1 MKEYLK
7 EKKGITLVAL
17 VVTIVVLLI
26 LASISIG
33 ILGGDDGVIKRA
45 QESKDKTEQSEL
57 EEDVDVAY
65 IEYEGQLRK
74 SNNLEYYLNKIQK
87 ANVEKVA
94 EDTWYVTRGNA
105 KVTVSEDGEKQEGRT
120 EIWDGTSIDCPEF
133 KEFNWYIYTP
143 GQLKFL
149 ADFVNNANTITT
161 EQETI
166 ITSAGYRVSDVTMT
180 ESTIVYLMN
189 NLDLGARPVNGN
201 WETTANEAKKWTPIG
216 IDKDTKKFIG
226 TFEGNNHSIKGVYV
240 NSTKSDAGHGLFGNS
255 STIQNLTIGNSYIKG
270 GTCTGGIVGALR
282 TGKVENCHNKN
293 TKVIL
298 KEDSSYNVGGVVGQ
312 ASTGTNGVF
321 NCTNTGNV
329 IAYGIYPYSGVNLQ
343 CIGGVVGLLL
353 DSAVISG
360 CFNKGLV
367 TGYNDGECVGGI
379 AGNANPN
386 SVISQ
391 CTNTGA
397 VTGSGKIV
405 GGIAGG
411 ANINSTISQCTNSG
425 AVTGSGERVGGIV
438 GKASTNS
445 AISQCTNSGAVTGSV
460 GNIGG
465 IAGIIF
471 GTVEKSV
478 NNGTIKRKEGTDG
491 LGGVVGQIGANCTA
505 KIINCYN
512 TGKVIEEGNNTNA
525 VGGIVGR
532 VSANNTQ
539 GEISHNYNIGQIEI
553 KGSSV
558 TNVGGAIGYYTTT
571 TFEINNNYYELNKS
585 NVTLNELGEGKTA
598 IDMKT
603 QTFVDLLNLN
613 QDAIVWELGSS
624 NNGYPTLKKEE

>member
-1 MKEYLK
+1 M
-7 EKKGITLVAL
+7 
-17 VVTIVVLLI
+17 
-26 LASISIG
+26 S
-33 ILGGDDGVIKRA
+33 D
-45 QESKDKTEQSEL
+45 
-57 EEDVDVAY
+57 
-65 IEYEGQLRK
+65 
-74 SNNLEYYLNKIQK
+74 
-87 ANVEKVA
+87 
-94 EDTWYVTRGNA
+94 
-105 KVTVSEDGEKQEGRT
+105 DGEKQEGKT
-120 EIWDGTSIDCPEF
+120 EIWDGTSVDCPEF

-149 ADFVNNANTITT
+149 ADFVNNANTLTS

-166 ITSAGYRVSDVTMT
+166 ITSAGYRTSDVTMT

-201 WETTANEAKKWTPIG
+201 WETTENESKKWTPIG
-216 IDKDTKKFIG
+216 IGPSSENKTFIG

-240 NSTKSDAGHGLFGNS
+240 NSTKSNAGHGLFGVS
-255 STIQNLTIGNSYIKG
+255 TTIQNITITNSYIKG
-270 GTCTGGIVGALR
+270 GTGTAGIVGLLVS
-282 TGKVENCHNKN
+282 GKVENCHNKN
-293 TKVIL
+293 TTVIL
-298 KEDSSYNVGGVVGQ
+298 IEGNFYVVGGVVGQ
-312 ASTGTNGVF
+312 ASTGTTGVF
-321 NCTNTGNV
+321 NCSNTGNV
-329 IAYGIYPYSGVNLQ
+329 IAYGTYPYSGIIYQ
-343 CIGGVVGLLL
+343 MCGGVVSKVGN
-353 DSAVISG
+353 SVVISDCSNSG
-360 CFNKGLV
+360 II
-367 TGYNDGECVGGI
+367 TGYNGGNSVGGIVGELGSNSIIRACTNIGAVTGSADNVGGI
-379 AGNANPN
+379 AGIT
-386 SVISQ
+386 S
-391 CTNTGA
+391 T
-397 VTGSGKIV
+397 
-405 GGIAGG
+405 
-411 ANINSTISQCTNSG
+411 NSTIRECTNSG
-425 AVTGSGERVGGIV
+425 AVTGSEDFV
-438 GKASTNS
+438 
-445 AISQCTNSGAVTGSV
+445 
-460 GNIGG
+460 GG
-465 IAGIIF
+465 IAGLIS
-471 GTVEKSV
+471 GTVEKCV
-478 NNGTIKRKEGTDG
+478 NSGTVKQKGGTEG
-491 LGGVVGQIGANCTA
+491 LAGVVGEIGINCTA